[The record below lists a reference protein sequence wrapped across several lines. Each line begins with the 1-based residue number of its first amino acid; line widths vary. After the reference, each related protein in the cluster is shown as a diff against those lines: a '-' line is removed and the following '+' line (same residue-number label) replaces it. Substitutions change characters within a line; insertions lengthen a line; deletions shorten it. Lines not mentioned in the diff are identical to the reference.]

1 MSAYPGQDGLRTPL
15 KVARS
20 NGASGTG
27 VRHWWIQRV
36 TAVALIPLSIWF
48 LFLMGG
54 LLHATYPEVLA
65 LLQAADRQRNLPGAP
80 GSGTPTLVV
89 DALPTALPAYAEAQL
104 TGRDATAKSDPAL
117 QKTGAEKPAPRKKII
132 DRVFRRG
139 GK

>member
-65 LLQAADRQRNLPGAP
+65 AIAQPVHAIFLIVLSVCLFWHGALGLQVIIEDYVHTRWLEVTLQIALRFGAVLAVLACVMAVL
-80 GSGTPTLVV
+80 SVW
-89 DALPTALPAYAEAQL
+89 L
-104 TGRDATAKSDPAL
+104 TG
-117 QKTGAEKPAPRKKII
+117 TGYY
-132 DRVFRRG
+132 
-139 GK
+139 